1 MSKYLEAANGEV
13 TFEEILEPSRHQNCS
28 QVLIGKRLMWACATL
43 LQYHILLEH
52 FGPVSNFLQEKNH
65 IKQWVSK
72 LMTILQFRF
81 CVRFCIMVHHTAHV
95 VRLIIFHQLILLN
108 VRHLIKG
115 KGKKL

>member
-1 MSKYLEAANGEV
+1 
-13 TFEEILEPSRHQNCS
+13 
-28 QVLIGKRLMWACATL
+28 MWGYAIL
-43 LQYHILLEH
+43 LQYHILLECLA
-52 FGPVSNFLQEKNH
+52 PLSNFLQKKKKKNH

-72 LMTILQFRF
+72 QMAIFQFRF
-81 CVRFCIMVHHTAHV
+81 CVRFCIKFHQTAHV